1 MARPRGANRRRFVL
15 ALVVLTSL
23 TLITLDTRSGR
34 SGPLGAAGRLAHT
47 IVSPIDSGVSAVT
60 RPVSDWWSG
69 MIDSGSIKRENRR
82 LRQELAE
89 LQGEQARFNDALQ
102 QNANFRLL
110 LHLQQNFLDTA
121 KPIAARVVDR
131 DPGNFEST
139 LTIDR
144 GTSDGIANGMPVMA
158 PDGVVGHVIQ
168 VWRNGA
174 TVRVLTDP

>member
-47 IVSPIDSGVSAVT
+47 VVSPIASGVSAVT

-69 MIDSGSIKRENRR
+69 LVDSGSIKKENRS
-82 LRQELAE
+82 LRQQVAE
-89 LQGEQARFNDALQ
+89 LKGEQRRAADALA
-102 QNANFRLL
+102 QNASFRRLL
-110 LHLQQNFLDTA
+110 DLQQSFLDTA
-121 KPIAARVVDR
+121 RPIAARVVDR

-144 GTSDGIANGMPVMA
+144 GTSDGIANGMP
-158 PDGVVGHVIQ
+158 
-168 VWRNGA
+168 
-174 TVRVLTDP
+174 